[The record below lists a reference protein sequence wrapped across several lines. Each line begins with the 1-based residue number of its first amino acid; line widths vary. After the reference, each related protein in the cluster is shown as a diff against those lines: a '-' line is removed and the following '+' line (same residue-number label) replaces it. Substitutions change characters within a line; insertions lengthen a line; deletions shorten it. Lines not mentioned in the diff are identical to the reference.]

1 MDKIRIVL
9 ADDHSILRQ
18 GTAAMLSV
26 YDDIEVVD
34 VAANGEDLLQQL
46 RKHKPHILVS
56 DIAMPGISVFEVLDI
71 MQQEQIPTKILLLTM
86 HDSPDYIFKALEY
99 NISGYLTK
107 ETVKDELVKAI
118 RIIHEGGE
126 FYGQNI
132 TQSIIRAH
140 KIQKDLSDPLRN
152 PLLSLSVREL
162 EVLALIAQGLTT
174 RQIAEKLFLSER
186 TVSNHRSRMLQKC
199 EVNNTVEL
207 VRLYLNHQLK

>member
-18 GTAAMLSV
+18 GTATMLSA

-34 VAANGEDLLQQL
+34 VAANGEDLLKMIQE
-46 RKHKPHILVS
+46 HKPHILVS
-56 DIAMPGISVFEVLDI
+56 DIGMPGISVFEILEI
-71 MQQEQIPTKILLLTM
+71 IEQEGISTKVLLLTM
-86 HDSPDYIFKALEY
+86 HDTPDYIFKALEY

-107 ETVKDELVKAI
+107 DTVKDELVKAI
-118 RIIHEGGE
+118 RTIYQGGE

-132 TQSIIRAH
+132 TQSIIRSH
-140 KIQKDLSDPLRN
+140 KIQKDFSNQNRN
-152 PLLSLSVREL
+152 PLTNLSVREL
-162 EVLALIAQGLTT
+162 EVLDHIAQGLTT
-174 RQIAEKLFLSER
+174 RQIADKLFLSER

-207 VRLYLNHQLK
+207 VRMYLDHKK